1 MNKFILAAAVL
12 SALTL
17 LLHVFGGAPQYLVPA
32 WASDMSADQKTLYSV
47 LWHTITALLGINAT
61 ALVFAARSARPT
73 PLVLLVS
80 AQYMAMAVLFFVL
93 GLAHLGTLWVQP
105 QWVIFSAISALAIL
119 GLRGAHKSL
128 KNSTAL

>member
-1 MNKFILAAAVL
+1 MNKFILSAAIL

-17 LLHVFGGAPQYLVPA
+17 LLHVFGGGPQYLIPA
-32 WASDMSADQKTLYSV
+32 WASDMTADQKTLYSV
-47 LWHTITALLGINAT
+47 LWHTITTLLGINAV
-61 ALVFAARSARPT
+61 ALVFAARSTQPA

-105 QWVIFSAISALAIL
+105 QWLIFSVISALAL
-119 GLRGAHKSL
+119 WGLRAETGKVSMAE
-128 KNSTAL
+128 

>member
-1 MNKFILAAAVL
+1 MNKFILSAAIL

-17 LLHVFGGAPQYLVPA
+17 LLHVFGGGPQYLMPA

-47 LWHTITALLGINAT
+47 LWHTITALLAINAI
-61 ALVFAARSARPT
+61 ALLLAARSEQ
-73 PLVLLVS
+73 PLPFVALVS

-105 QWVIFSAISALAIL
+105 QWLIFSTISALAIF
-119 GLRGAHKSL
+119 GLWRHQKV
-128 KNSTAL
+128 